1 MVIEILSLLVAALV
15 SGWALGSL
23 QLWWVHSR

>member
-15 SGWALGSL
+15 SGWVLGSL
-23 QLWWVHSR
+23 QLWWVHAR